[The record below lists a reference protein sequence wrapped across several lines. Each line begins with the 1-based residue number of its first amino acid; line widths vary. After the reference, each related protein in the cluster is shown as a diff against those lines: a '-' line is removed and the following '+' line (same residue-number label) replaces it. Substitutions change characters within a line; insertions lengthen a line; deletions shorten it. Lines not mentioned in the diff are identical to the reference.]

1 MKRPV
6 TEDLALWAYGVL
18 DGDIAGSSAPAG
30 VDPAHEVE
38 LIRHVGLAVIVSPV
52 PLDDLG
58 ERSLHESL
66 EDLDRLEIL
75 ARVHNEVLR
84 EAMRHGAVVPFR
96 IGTIFESAA
105 GVKEMLALQH
115 RRLTAALKRLQGR
128 AEWGVKAYAVGGTG
142 HGAAASEPASGTDY
156 LRRKLADRTAVVIA
170 QRALDS
176 AVEALHA
183 RLRER
188 AADAVLNPP
197 HHRELSGP
205 TKEMVLNAAYLVADG
220 DAEGFAALV
229 ADLARRHRPDG
240 LELELTGPWPAYN
253 FSQPAEP

>member
-1 MKRPV
+1 M
-6 TEDLALWAYGVL
+6 TEGLGLWAYGVL
-18 DGDIAGSSAPAG
+18 DGDVVGPSTPLG

-52 PLDDLG
+52 PLDDFG

-84 EAMRHGAVVPFR
+84 EALRQGAVVPFR
-96 IGTIFESAA
+96 ICTIFESAA
-105 GVKEMLALQH
+105 GVKEMLARQ
-115 RRLTAALKRLQGR
+115 RSRLTAALQRLQGR
-128 AEWGVKAYAVGGTG
+128 AEWGVKAYAVGGAS
-142 HGAAASEPASGTDY
+142 HGAGGSEPASGTDY
-156 LRRKLADRTAVVIA
+156 LRQKLADRNAVVMTQQALDTAV
-170 QRALDS
+170 
-176 AVEALHA
+176 ETLHA

-205 TKEMVLNAAYLVADG
+205 TKEMVLNAAYLVADV
-220 DAEGFAALV
+220 DADGFGALV
-229 ADLARRHRPDG
+229 ADLARRHRSDG

-253 FSQPAEP
+253 FSEPVEP